1 VELDAA
7 VHQQQRQQAQ
17 HAQQVQHTQLQHTQ
31 QLRQLQQVLT
41 HKKQEVADAQR
52 QLEVT
57 TQQMAYQEE
66 QLVLQVYFVCV
77 CL

>member
-1 VELDAA
+1 
-7 VHQQQRQQAQ
+7 
-17 HAQQVQHTQLQHTQ
+17 
-31 QLRQLQQVLT
+31 LT